1 MSNTKEC
8 VDMGNI
14 RLLRHWPKLV
24 YALPFFL
31 LATIVLA
38 DRPHGFNSPKPDGR
52 KSPPPPY
59 VYKSPPLPSSL
70 PPHPYVYKS
79 PPPPT
84 PSPPYVY
91 KSPPAPSD
99 TPHHPYYHISQHDQL
114 SKPKASTA
122 YYYKS
127 PPPPKRY

>member
-1 MSNTKEC
+1 
-8 VDMGNI
+8 MGNI
-14 RLLRHWPKLV
+14 RVLRHWPQLV
-24 YALPFFL
+24 NAFAFFL

-38 DRPHGFNSPKPDGR
+38 DKPHGYNSRKPNGW
-52 KSPPPPY
+52 KLPHTPHLLESPPLSHIYESPPPPY
-59 VYKSPPLPSSL
+59 VYKSPPPPSPS
-70 PPHPYVYKS
+70 PPHPYNVYKS

-91 KSPPAPSD
+91 KSPPAPSH
-99 TPHHPYYHISQHDQL
+99 TPHVGVHIKL
-114 SKPKASTA
+114 TA

>member
-14 RLLRHWPKLV
+14 RLLRHWPQLV
-24 YALPFFL
+24 YAFAFFL
-31 LATIVLA
+31 LTTIVLA
-38 DRPHGFNSPKPDGR
+38 DKPHGYNSPKPNGR
-52 KSPPPPY
+52 KSPLTI
-59 VYKSPPLPSSL
+59 YKSPPLPSRF

-79 PPPPT
+79 PPPPI

-91 KSPPAPSD
+91 KSPPAPYH
-99 TPHHPYYHISQHDQL
+99 TPHHPYYHVSQHDQL
-114 SKPKASTA
+114 SKPRASTT

-127 PPPPKRY
+127 PPPPKHY